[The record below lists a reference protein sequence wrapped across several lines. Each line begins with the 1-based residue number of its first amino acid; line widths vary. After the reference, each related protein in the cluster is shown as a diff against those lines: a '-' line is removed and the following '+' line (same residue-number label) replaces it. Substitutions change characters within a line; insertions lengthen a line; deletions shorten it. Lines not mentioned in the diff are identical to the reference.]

1 LGPLHAGRR
10 AIASTNRA
18 IVSRAIVSRGI
29 VSRAIVSRGIVS
41 RAIVSRGI
49 VSRASLAKRSLFQIR
64 TSTSSQLPP
73 SHSRNHHLTDAPTCA
88 KVLTP
93 TLHTRSKPNHVR
105 TNQLTNLP
113 LTSFPLASLP
123 TQLTNSTYQL
133 NLPTQLTNSAYQLN
147 LPGQADVAP
156 AACRADPRRAARE
169 HTA

>member
-18 IVSRAIVSRGI
+18 IVSRAIVSRGIVSRAIVSRGI

-133 NLPTQLTNSAYQLN
+133 NLP
-147 LPGQADVAP
+147 GQADVAP